1 MAGQCEHSGF
11 HSGVGKLS
19 LDFGSIRF
27 VLICDTCGEETR
39 EVHVEQ
45 YAPEYDPSG
54 NGAANKSSR
63 AA

>member
-1 MAGQCEHSGF
+1 MIGDCDHNGF

-19 LDFGSIRF
+19 RDFLSIRF
-27 VLICDTCGEETR
+27 VLVCDGCGEEVR

-54 NGAANKSSR
+54 NRAGATRR

>member
-1 MAGQCEHSGF
+1 MTGDCDHSGF

-19 LDFGSIRF
+19 SDFRAIRF
-27 VLICDTCGEETR
+27 VLVCDGCGEEVR

-54 NGAANKSSR
+54 TQTSHSR

>member
-1 MAGQCEHSGF
+1 MHGDCDHSGF

-19 LDFGSIRF
+19 SDFSAIRF
-27 VLICDTCGEETR
+27 VLVCDGCGEEMR

-45 YAPEYDPSG
+45 YVPEYDPSG
-54 NGAANKSSR
+54 NQASHRR